1 MNYIEM
7 NDILDFLLKQVGEQN
22 LVQHIMT
29 MSAPKMGDGMQRD
42 IATFAF
48 TWKAL
53 MEVHVPAEM
62 DNMPLEVD
70 EALWMVYREILRN
83 IDALILEYGIE
94 REPIGRLYSP
104 RLKRAAEV
112 KGRCDVDFRVYW
124 QNFVLSSWSQN
135 ESFMMLIG
143 CLTAMELRD
152 LIKKFVLRLTPFTR
166 FVLLKKTVFRSNAV

>member
-1 MNYIEM
+1 M

-29 MSAPKMGDGMQRD
+29 MGAPKLTDEVQMD
-42 IATFAF
+42 IMTFAF

-62 DNMPLEVD
+62 ENMSLEVD
-70 EALWMVYREILRN
+70 GALWMVYREILRN
-83 IDALILEYGIE
+83 IDDLILEYGIE

-112 KGRCDVDFRVYW
+112 KGRRDVDFRVYW

-152 LIKKFVLRLTPFTR
+152 LIKKFVLRLTPFAR